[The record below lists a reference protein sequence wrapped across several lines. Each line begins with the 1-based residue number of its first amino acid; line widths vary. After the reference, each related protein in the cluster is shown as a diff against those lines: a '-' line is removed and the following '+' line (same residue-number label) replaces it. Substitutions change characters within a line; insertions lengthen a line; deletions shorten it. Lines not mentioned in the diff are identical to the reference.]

1 MKALKKISEQI
12 REGIT
17 QFIEAVD
24 GSKSFV
30 DQAILDMKARLAA
43 AKDLVATGI
52 AEAQRLKRAYQDAID
67 TAETWNKKAA
77 DALQKGDHVRANEA
91 QQHKQRHLRLA
102 DDYKRQIADQEA
114 VVVRLK
120 TALHEFYRQFQDAV
134 KRAETLCQR
143 QKQADTRLKLYKL
156 LFDEIGNDVSKAFK
170 QAEQKLKTTEIEAE
184 MWEDK
189 TPPTLTEVETTGDT
203 SNLDQALADLKDDV
217 LGQSSKMIN
226 LLELTKYFGKLCAVD
241 ALTLQV
247 DAGEIFGFLGPN
259 GAGKT
264 TTINMLTGL
273 LRPTSGTAT
282 LGGYD
287 IQKQSLQAKAIL
299 GLMPGYTAAL

>member
-1 MKALKKISEQI
+1 MKALKEISEQI

-217 LGQSSKMIN
+217 LGS
-226 LLELTKYFGKLCAVD
+226 
-241 ALTLQV
+241 
-247 DAGEIFGFLGPN
+247 
-259 GAGKT
+259 
-264 TTINMLTGL
+264 
-273 LRPTSGTAT
+273 R
-282 LGGYD
+282 
-287 IQKQSLQAKAIL
+287 QK
-299 GLMPGYTAAL
+299 